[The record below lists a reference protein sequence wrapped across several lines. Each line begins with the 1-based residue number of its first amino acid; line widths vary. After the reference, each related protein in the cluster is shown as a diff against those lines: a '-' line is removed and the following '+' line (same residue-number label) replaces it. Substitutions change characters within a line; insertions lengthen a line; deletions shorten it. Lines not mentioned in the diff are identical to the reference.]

1 MMKQKLSDVFINYLM
16 KGGVLMESKGENK
29 IKIEIPSETE
39 DGKEKK
45 TTIEITFNDIVIRTV
60 KDDEKN

>member
-60 KDDEKN
+60 KEDEKN